1 MPIVPW
7 LHSPTVP
14 PHWRI
19 QGLESISVS
28 LPEGNYKAD
37 RIELQ
42 VPVSQMDIDT
52 SHGTGSQTA
61 SRPPTPMTINPK
73 GDSTGKEFTLTP
85 EPTVIVGEKTPGND
99 VSAFASP
106 SMSADGYGDK
116 EVARSLTREQK
127 NIALGQFL
135 SLCLT
140 LFLAGWNDGT
150 TGPLLPRIQEVY
162 KDAQA
167 NGFVATLTQNP
178 ESKMGILHA
187 AYGLGAFAS
196 PLVATQF
203 AQLHRWSFHF
213 LVSLGLAITNTAI
226 LIMIFKLKRQDD
238 CLKEAGEII
247 PETTAEEKEQNK
259 STFKTVMRT
268 QAVHLLAF
276 FILVYVGVEVTIG
289 GWIVTFIIN
298 VRGGGPSSGYI
309 SSGFFGGKVI
319 LLWVNKT
326 VGERRVMYLYSAIC
340 LGLEFVIWFVPSLIG
355 NAVAVAIVGVFLG
368 PMYPIV
374 MNQTSRI
381 LPRHILTG
389 SIGWIAGFGQAG
401 SALFPF
407 VTGAIAENHGIKSLQ
422 PLLVA
427 MIVFMMS
434 LWALVPRSPLRQ
446 D

>member
-162 KDAQA
+162 KVCLLDSATQFDGYSCQFVAPVNFTIVSLIFVFACVGFLSGALANIYLTDKIGFGKAIVFGSICQVVAYSIQSSAPPFPVFVLAYVINGAGLALQDAQA

-309 SSGFFGGKVI
+309 SSGFFGGK
-319 LLWVNKT
+319 
-326 VGERRVMYLYSAIC
+326 
-340 LGLEFVIWFVPSLIG
+340 
-355 NAVAVAIVGVFLG
+355 
-368 PMYPIV
+368 
-374 MNQTSRI
+374 
-381 LPRHILTG
+381 
-389 SIGWIAGFGQAG
+389 
-401 SALFPF
+401 
-407 VTGAIAENHGIKSLQ
+407 
-422 PLLVA
+422 
-427 MIVFMMS
+427 
-434 LWALVPRSPLRQ
+434 
-446 D
+446 